1 MNDGMVHQLETLW
14 KSVFPDTMLLLG
26 SSSGNN
32 GINFLTHSLG
42 SNMLLQMNGLTSSS
56 SLLAKNAFYSVECYH
71 GKYINLYEIKLPDI
85 PGRNGELSTVQLYIN
100 TLAEQSLDVAGNSP
114 SWSGLFLTVSLFR
127 PFLHQRWVSI
137 LLNFPIEL
145 FELYVE
151 LRRKFPA
158 VLCDIISPIRV
169 LLKYKG

>member
-14 KSVFPDTMLLLG
+14 KFVFPDTMLLLG

-32 GINFLTHSLG
+32 GINFLTYSLG
-42 SNMLLQMNGLTSSS
+42 SNMLLQMNGLTSSSS

-85 PGRNGELSTVQLYIN
+85 LGRNGELSTVQFYIN
-100 TLAEQSLDVAGNSP
+100 TLEEQGLDVTGNSP
-114 SWSGLFLTVSLFR
+114 SWSGPDLFLTVSLFR

-151 LRRKFPA
+151 LRRKFSA
-158 VLCDIISPIRV
+158 VLCDIISPI
-169 LLKYKG
+169 